1 MMKQLKTAPPGS
13 KLVVRGMLDTTS
25 RNFMLSGVKV
35 TPAGGKGQ

>member
-1 MMKQLKTAPPGS
+1 
-13 KLVVRGMLDTTS
+13 MLDTTS